1 MPGSRPVADAVGGS
15 VEGVDG
21 RGGRGKQGALV
32 AGFRQS
38 GTLKLYTT
46 PRFRNRRLGR
56 VWKNILYSFFCTLL
70 TLKMSEGGV
79 RRMWSAYARN
89 VPLRHFFIEQVC
101 IVFYAH
107 KNYFQPF
114 SPDFSP
120 NP

>member
-56 VWKNILYSFFCTLL
+56 VWNNILCSFFCTLL

-79 RRMWSAYARN
+79 RRM
-89 VPLRHFFIEQVC
+89 
-101 IVFYAH
+101 
-107 KNYFQPF
+107 
-114 SPDFSP
+114 
-120 NP
+120 